1 MKVKRIKNN
10 VKRASSSQD
19 AIVPMTCSD
28 HKLLTNFGRGWKIW
42 DQVQESTWGPQTLV
56 KSKLHTMLSSQIKLM
71 LGLVVVMPSHS
82 KETERVR

>member
-10 VKRASSSQD
+10 VQRANSSQD
-19 AIVPMTCSD
+19 AIVLMTCSD

-42 DQVQESTWGPQTLV
+42 DQVQESTWGPQTLA

-71 LGLVVVMPSHS
+71 LGLVVVMRNHL
-82 KETERVR
+82 KEIERAR